1 MLLALAAGP
10 VNATEVSIQHNGFNF
25 SGAPSEGIFRASE
38 DVMVHFGC
46 GFQVEGESFCLK
58 VFNDVTTHTIRLGGE
73 ASYGSEFE
81 VPIFEI
87 VVNDTGVPW
96 FDYHIDLE
104 GVTFDDFAIDCVF
117 VACIEEDIRVEI
129 SDDDTMA
136 WLFFEDG
143 LLPGNAFGILA
154 VLEFEF
160 HGQSFITISQTPTVP
175 EPTTLLLLG
184 LGLAGLGFTRRR
196 LH

>member
-1 MLLALAAGP
+1 L
-10 VNATEVSIQHNGFNF
+10 
-25 SGAPSEGIFRASE
+25 
-38 DVMVHFGC
+38 
-46 GFQVEGESFCLK
+46 FCLK
-58 VFNDVTTHTIRLGGE
+58 EFHEVATHTITVGGG
-73 ASYGSEFE
+73 SYGLEFE
-81 VPIFEI
+81 IKIEEV
-87 VVNDTGVPW
+87 VVNLTDVPW
-96 FDYHIDLE
+96 FDYHIELE
-104 GVTFDDFAIDCVF
+104 GVTFDDDEFD
-117 VACIEEDIRVEI
+117 IEFCNCENLEFELTEDG
-129 SDDDTMA
+129 TMA